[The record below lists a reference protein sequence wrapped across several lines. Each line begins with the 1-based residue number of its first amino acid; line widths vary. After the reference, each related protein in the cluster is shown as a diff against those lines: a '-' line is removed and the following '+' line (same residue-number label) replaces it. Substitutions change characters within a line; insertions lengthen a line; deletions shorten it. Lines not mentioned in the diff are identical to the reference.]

1 MEDFSSEPRK
11 CLTLQITRGDSKASE
26 SDNYSV
32 SVDSTS
38 PSTLKASVQV
48 KHSGGEGKYFL
59 LIDVTYY
66 DIVRRRC
73 NFEVYQTAT
82 TVTGSIE
89 HTMLMST
96 SSDDESAGTTA
107 KEGLLPE
114 ASGKLGGTSASGK
127 HPWPDTSTRS
137 NDFTKDLQK
146 YEEFNDALETENE
159 GDKFGIYFLVL
170 IGVIIF
176 LVFAVVALIVLL
188 LKLRKRQLDFQR
200 NMSVDSNTVRL
211 RDQRTS
217 SVLGKNRQSNE
228 QAV

>member
-114 ASGKLGGTSASGK
+114 ASGKLGGTSAS
-127 HPWPDTSTRS
+127 
-137 NDFTKDLQK
+137 DLQK